1 MNGNEN
7 LTDATDWTPEEI
19 DMDYWDNPDPRDDA
33 DTAEALASYARLFS
47 TDLIEDTTAATGSE
61 STSAITA
68 HLKAAEKSLQMLEVV
83 LVARLRARGTT
94 WAEIGDGFG
103 ITRQAAQ
110 QRFGAPLK
118 HLRL

>member
-7 LTDATDWTPEEI
+7 LTDTTDWTP
-19 DMDYWDNPDPRDDA
+19 DMDYWDNPDPRA
-33 DTAEALASYARLFS
+33 DTADAAEALASYARLFS
-47 TDLIEDTTAATGSE
+47 TDLIEDTTAALGSE

-103 ITRQAAQ
+103 ISRQAAQ